1 MLERIRL
8 IAVPL
13 AASSILVALACGLT
27 WFPVGSLPPSLVD
40 QCDAP
45 GNRRDAASIVVV
57 GVLLSDALV
66 VRPVPQ
72 HSHPEYPLQLRK
84 LMLRIEN
91 VLKGDIGGGTVPVYY
106 FTFAGGF
113 DGPQPLGMWRIGSRR
128 ILWLR
133 RDSGV
138 LRTSCDGYDY
148 CTTGVYSGAHPGLSV
163 DPRKPVSYAVADIML
178 TRGEGKI
185 DENRFA
191 GAIDWTF
198 PEPVEYLIE
207 KFRHLAL
214 TERSVIK
221 TAACTQ
227 LWINAQ
233 DQGIQERFRRIAGE
247 SMREAYCGCT
257 TKSNGAPDCG
267 PVAHS
272 DPPY

>member
-1 MLERIRL
+1 MVR
-8 IAVPL
+8 VL
-13 AASSILVALACGLT
+13 AASSLLVALALGLS
-27 WFPVGSLPPSLVD
+27 WFPAGSLPPRLVD
-40 QCDAP
+40 QCGASD
-45 GNRRDAASIVVV
+45 NRRDAASIVVV
-57 GVLLSDALV
+57 GVVLSNTLV
-66 VRPVPQ
+66 TRPVPQ
-72 HSHPEYPLQLRK
+72 HSRPEFPLQLRK
-84 LMLRIEN
+84 LTLRVEN
-91 VLKGDIGGGTVPVYY
+91 VLKGDIGGGTVPIYF

-113 DGPQPLGMWRIGSRR
+113 DGPPPLGMSKIGSRH

-148 CTTGVYSGAHPGLSV
+148 CTTGIYSGAHPGLNV
-163 DPRKPVSYAVADIML
+163 DPRKPVSYAVADVML
-178 TRGEGKI
+178 TRGLGKI

-198 PEPVEYLIE
+198 PEPEEYLIE

-221 TAACTQ
+221 TAACAQ
-227 LWINAQ
+227 LWINAH
-233 DQGIQERFRRIAGE
+233 DQGIQERSRSLAAE
-247 SMREAYCGCT
+247 SMREAACGCIAT
-257 TKSNGAPDCG
+257 PHGDPDCG